1 MSDTMKTISGLF
13 GQKLKIQAAGC
24 IALACAAIMFSGC
37 STPQS
42 VVRMEGHGARQV
54 YDAGYDRVWSAAV
67 AAAQQGDLQI
77 LEADKN
83 HGYILAK
90 RGVQPETFGEN
101 VAVWVRNV
109 APAQTEV
116 EVVSRQAGPPV
127 LVFRNWEH
135 RILNSISAN
144 LTT

>member
-1 MSDTMKTISGLF
+1 MVFT
-13 GQKLKIQAAGC
+13 
-24 IALACAAIMFSGC
+24 GC

-42 VVRMEGHGARQV
+42 VGHMQGKGTKQV
-54 YDAGYDRVWSAAV
+54 YDASFDRVWSAAV

-77 LEADKN
+77 LQADKAQ
-83 HGYILAK
+83 GYISAK
-90 RGVQPETFGEN
+90 RGIQPETFGEN
-101 VAVWVRNV
+101 VAVWVRMV
-109 APAQTEV
+109 SPTKTEV

-127 LVFRNWEH
+127 VVVRNWEH